1 MANIV
6 VETLDRS
13 PYTETDVEM
22 VERKGLGHPD
32 TLADGIAESVSRT
45 LCREYMKRYGCILHH
60 NTDEVQIVAGESS
73 PEFGGGELIK
83 PIYILLAGRATA
95 YVEDEEVPV
104 GTIALKAAEEYVDET
119 VRNLD
124 VKEHVVI
131 EPKIGHGSQDLRDVF
146 ERGDEVPL
154 ANDTSFGVGY
164 APLTPVERLVLETE
178 RYINGDL
185 KDDLPEVGEDVKVM
199 GLRRDDHVELTVAA
213 AMVSPLIDDLD
224 HYVSVVEEL
233 REKVSDLAVEIA
245 PDMNVNVKVN
255 TADDYDRGVV
265 YITVTGTSAEQGDD
279 GSVGRGNRVNGLITP
294 CRPMS
299 MEAAAGKNPVNH
311 VGKLYNVLAHR
322 IAGRVHEET
331 SADEVYVR
339 LLSRIG
345 HPIDDPQAAEIQL
358 VGNVT
363 REDEDRAR
371 KILEDELSSVT
382 ELTKEIVEGKVDV
395 F

>member
-6 VETLDRS
+6 VETLDKS

-32 TLADGIAESVSRT
+32 TLADGIAESVSRA

-104 GTIALKAAEEYVDET
+104 GTIALRAAEEYVDET

-233 REKVSDLAVEIA
+233 REKVSDLASEIA
-245 PDMNVNVKVN
+245 PNMDVDVKIN

-358 VGNVT
+358 VGDVT

-371 KILEDELSSVT
+371 KILEEELSSVT

>member
-32 TLADGIAESVSRT
+32 TLADGIAESVSRA

-178 RYINGDL
+178 RHINGEF

-213 AMVSPLIDDLD
+213 AMVSPLLDDLD

-233 REKVSDLAVEIA
+233 RDKVADLASEVA
-245 PDMNVNVKVN
+245 PDMDVDVKVN
-255 TADDYDRGVV
+255 TADDYERGVV
-265 YITVTGTSAEQGDD
+265 YLTVTGTSAEQGDD

-322 IAGRVHEET
+322 IAAKVHEET

-363 REDEDRAR
+363 KEDEDRAR
-371 KILEDELSSVT
+371 KILRDELSSVT